1 MDGEANEKLIAF
13 LAEVLGMCQSRDM
26 EIVAGNRGRDK
37 LISVLDMDAA
47 TLHKRILAI
56 WIRCAQQHK
65 RRRLTR
71 HWGSERVLLVY
82 LRLATHLWD
91 NPANFEAESGRS
103 ACRTLWI
110 RFHWGPSCRCETGC
124 LEQQAHGRKVLRLK
138 SGDPSFDIPCSARE
152 AMEKALRDGL
162 THYTASTGIPPLR
175 EAIFKKVT
183 TENGL
188 KVPNADNVVVT
199 NGGMH
204 GLYII
209 FRALLEPGDEVIL
222 PDPMWTEI
230 AENIR
235 LARRQ
240 AGARC
245 ACGRRTGYQY
255 EPAEIEAAITPR
267 TRAIFIN
274 TPQNPI
280 GVVADRETLEAIA
293 ALAERHDLFLV
304 SDEAYEHVIFDGQKH
319 VSLGSLP
326 RAQDRTISVFS
337 LSKTYAMSGLRLG
350 YVIVNQPLLL
360 ERMKK
365 LVRCTINGVNSV
377 AQYGAAAALNGPQD
391 FTQAMAQ
398 EYQKRRD
405 ILFAALEEAPYVQV
419 FKPGGAFYLWAR
431 IQPEWPGYDGRT
443 R

>member
-1 MDGEANEKLIAF
+1 MSNIVDQ
-13 LAEVLGMCQSRDM
+13 VSLGAIVQVRD
-26 EIVAGNRGRDK
+26 
-37 LISVLDMDAA
+37 
-47 TLHKRILAI
+47 
-56 WIRCAQQHK
+56 
-65 RRRLTR
+65 RL
-71 HWGSERVLLVY
+71 
-82 LRLATHLWD
+82 
-91 NPANFEAESGRS
+91 
-103 ACRTLWI
+103 
-110 RFHWGPSCRCETGC
+110 
-124 LEQQAHGRKVLRLK
+124 LEQQARGRKVLRLE
-138 SGDPSFDIPCSARE
+138 SGDPSFNIPVNARE

-175 EAIFKKVT
+175 EAIFRKVT

-188 KVPNADNVVVT
+188 KVADPDHVVVT

-235 LARRQ
+235 LAGGKPVPVGLRLQ
-240 AGARC
+240 NN
-245 ACGRRTGYQY
+245 YQY
-255 EPAEIEAAITPR
+255 DPSEIEAAVTPR

-280 GVVADRETLEAIA
+280 GVVADRATLQAIA
-293 ALAERHDLFLV
+293 AIAERRNLMII
-304 SDEAYEHVIFDGQKH
+304 SDEAYEHVIFEGQKH

-326 RAQDRTISVFS
+326 GAQDRTISVFS

-350 YVIVNQPLLL
+350 YVVLTQTLHL

-391 FTQAMAQ
+391 FTHDMAR

-405 ILFAALEEAPYVQV
+405 ILFSAVEEAPYVQA

-431 IQPEWPGYDGRT
+431 IQPDWPGYGGQRDDWSMTNYLIDKAGIGSSPGSAFGPAGAGHIRFAFSCST
-443 R
+443 DQVEEAARILPATLQAVVQG

>member
-1 MDGEANEKLIAF
+1 MPNIVDQ
-13 LAEVLGMCQSRDM
+13 VSLGAIVQVRD
-26 EIVAGNRGRDK
+26 
-37 LISVLDMDAA
+37 
-47 TLHKRILAI
+47 
-56 WIRCAQQHK
+56 
-65 RRRLTR
+65 RL
-71 HWGSERVLLVY
+71 
-82 LRLATHLWD
+82 
-91 NPANFEAESGRS
+91 
-103 ACRTLWI
+103 
-110 RFHWGPSCRCETGC
+110 
-124 LEQQAHGRKVLRLK
+124 LEQQARGRKVLRLE
-138 SGDPSFDIPCSARE
+138 SGDPSFNIPVQARE

-175 EAIFKKVT
+175 EAIFRKVT

-188 KVPNADNVVVT
+188 KVADADHVVVT

-209 FRALLEPGDEVIL
+209 FRALLEAGDEVIL

-235 LARRQ
+235 LAGGKPVPVCLRLEH
-240 AGARC
+240 
-245 ACGRRTGYQY
+245 GYQY
-255 EPAEIEAAITPR
+255 DPAEIEAAVTPR

-280 GVVADRETLEAIA
+280 GVVADRTTLAAIA
-293 ALAERHDLFLV
+293 ALAQRRNLV
-304 SDEAYEHVIFDGQKH
+304 LISDEAYEHVIFDGQKH

-326 RAQDRTISVFS
+326 GAEDRTISVFS

-350 YVIVNQPLLL
+350 YVVVTQQLHL

-377 AQYGAAAALNGPQD
+377 SQYGAAAALNGPQD
-391 FTQAMAQ
+391 FTHDMAR

-405 ILFAALEEAPYVQV
+405 TLFAALEEAPYVQA

-431 IQPEWPGYDGRT
+431 IQPDWPGYGGQRDDWSMTNYLIDKAGVGSSPGSAFGPAGAGHIRFAFSCST
-443 R
+443 DQVEEAARVLPSSLQAAAQA